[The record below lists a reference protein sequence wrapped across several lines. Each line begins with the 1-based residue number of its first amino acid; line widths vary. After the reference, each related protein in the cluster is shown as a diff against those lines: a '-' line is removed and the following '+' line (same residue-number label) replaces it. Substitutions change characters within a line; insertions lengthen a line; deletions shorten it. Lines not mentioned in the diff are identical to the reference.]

1 MITNGEDKISVRSL
15 AEDVYVDELPLNWR
29 EYHVNRGDRNINRKS
44 FRIMNRE
51 HRINLY
57 PEE

>member
-1 MITNGEDKISVRSL
+1 MITDGVKKINVRSL
-15 AEDVYVDELPLNWR
+15 SEKRYVEDFPLNAY
-29 EYHVNRGDRNINRKS
+29 EGFINSGGIYVMRKS
-44 FRIMNRE
+44 YRIMNRE